1 MADRPVA
8 PALSVQGL
16 SQRYGGVHALSDV
29 SFDVAPGERLAII
42 GPNGA
47 GKTTLFNSIIGQPRP
62 TGGRVLFGGEDVTG
76 LPTHARAQ
84 LGLARSFQSVSL
96 LKRLTVEENALIAV
110 GGRRGSRYRI
120 TRALV
125 RHAAVVEE
133 ARGLLERAGLADR
146 MHARVSELSYGE
158 QRRLDLILTLAGEP
172 SVFLLDEPSAG
183 LTSEESREI
192 ASIEQSLPPGVAV
205 VIIDHDMDV
214 IFTVAQRVLVLNR
227 GELVAEGTPAEI
239 RDDPAVREVY
249 LGGGGSRA

>member
-1 MADRPVA
+1 MTY
-8 PALSVQGL
+8 ALSVQGL
-16 SQRYGGVHALSDV
+16 SQSYGGVHALTDV

-47 GKTTLFNSIIGQPRP
+47 GKTTLFNSIVGQPRP
-62 TGGRVLFGGEDVTG
+62 TGGRVLFGGEDVTDV
-76 LPTHARAQ
+76 PTHARAQ
-84 LGLARSFQSVSL
+84 LGLARSFQSISL
-96 LKRLTVEENALIAV
+96 LTRLTVEENALIAV
-110 GGRRGSRYRI
+110 GGRRGARYQIARPL
-120 TRALV
+120 TRRV
-125 RHAAVVEE
+125 AVVEE
-133 ARGLLERAGLADR
+133 ARRLLHQADLGDR
-146 MHARVSELSYGE
+146 LHARVGELSYGE

-192 ASIEQSLPPGVAV
+192 ATIERSLSPNVAV

-227 GELVAEGTPAEI
+227 GRLVAEGTPTEI

-249 LGGGGSRA
+249 LGGGTPSA

>member
-1 MADRPVA
+1 MADGSVTA
-8 PALSVQGL
+8 ALSVQGL
-16 SQRYGGVHALSDV
+16 SQSYGGVHALSDV
-29 SFDVAPGERLAII
+29 SFDVAPGERLGII

-62 TGGRVLFGGEDVTG
+62 TGGRVLFGGQDITE

-96 LKRLTVEENALIAV
+96 LKQLTVEENALIAV
-110 GGRRGSRYRI
+110 GGSRGSRYRSL
-120 TRALV
+120 RRLV
-125 RHAAVVEE
+125 SYAPVVEE
-133 ARGLLERAGLADR
+133 AHALLERAGLGER
-146 MHARVSELSYGE
+146 KHARLAELSYGE

-192 ASIEQSLPPGVAV
+192 ASIEQSLPSSVAV

-214 IFTVAQRVLVLNR
+214 IFTIAQRVLVLNR
-227 GELVAEGTPAEI
+227 GQLVAEGTPAEI
-239 RDDPAVREVY
+239 REDPAVRDVY
-249 LGGGGSRA
+249 LGGGTPVA